1 MLTPPVT
8 SADHM
13 IASPD
18 WSVTL
23 VEYGDYDC
31 RSCALASS
39 AVKEVQAVLGPDL
52 RYVFRHFP
60 LYEVH
65 RHSRAAAWLAEGA
78 AAIGK
83 FWEMHD
89 LLFSCSASLDLAT
102 LEMCAARL
110 HMSQHHVNTA
120 LSGMHRRKVDVDV
133 EGGMRSGVVGTPT
146 FFIEGKRYNG
156 SIDAGGLLRALEAL
170 A

>member
-13 IASPD
+13 MASPD
-18 WSVTL
+18 WTVTL
-23 VEYGDYDC
+23 VEYGDYAC
-31 RSCALASS
+31 QTCARTSS
-39 AVKEVQAVLGPDL
+39 VVKEVQAVLGPDL

-65 RHSRAAAWLAEGA
+65 RHSREAAWLAEGA
-78 AAIGK
+78 AAIGR
-83 FWEMHD
+83 FWEMHE
-89 LLFSCSASLDLAT
+89 LLFSCNASLDLAT
-102 LEMCAARL
+102 LEMCGARL
-110 HMSQHHVNTA
+110 HMSQHQVNTA
-120 LSGMHRRKVDVDV
+120 LTGLHRRKVDLDV

-156 SIDAGGLLRALEAL
+156 SIDAGRLLQTLEAL
-170 A
+170 V